1 MAFGWF
7 GKGKQGGTKALEKAH
22 KLATQARWAEA
33 LSFYEEAA
41 ADPTFAAEAG
51 GGARA
56 CREQLVTWNLEE
68 AEAFG
73 SAGETQ
79 RCQEHLELALQLAS
93 GEEDLAEQARAA
105 LARLEAIAPA
115 VAEPAAEPRRMFEP
129 SCGGAASCDRCDDPA
144 AAEESPGEELFEFY
158 LDSLPEAERLLLE
171 HLDVGFQRGFV
182 ALQQGELQTAQPLLE
197 EAAAKEPD
205 LPGPVYALGLLAA
218 VAGDAAAAL
227 ESFRR
232 ALALDPDLA
241 PAAHHQ
247 ADLLCELERFGEA
260 EVLLDTWLAGHP
272 EDLEAH
278 FLLAR
283 CRDRAGNP
291 SGALEA
297 LTAAEKRTEA
307 FDPRLSLTRASILSR
322 QGDVEGALAAYQ
334 QTAARNPNLL
344 EALVPLGQ
352 LLIGRGGGDAERA
365 AELFKHCRRIDPE
378 RGWWHLL
385 HVASAYAARGWAD
398 EARELLEDVRDE
410 LPDSDAA
417 REQWQAVLDRV
428 SGER

>member
-7 GKGKQGGTKALEKAH
+7 GKGTQGGAKALEKGL

-41 ADPTFAAEAG
+41 ADPACAAEAG
-51 GGARA
+51 GGTRA
-56 CREQLVTWNLEE
+56 CREQLVAWNLDE

-73 SAGETQ
+73 SAGETE
-79 RCQEHLELALQLAS
+79 RCLEHLELALELAA
-93 GEEDLAEQARAA
+93 GEEDLADRAREA
-105 LARLEAIAPA
+105 LARLGTRDPAPD
-115 VAEPAAEPRRMFEP
+115 ELTKPRRMFEP
-129 SCGGAASCDRCDDPA
+129 SCGGSAACDRCDDPP

-158 LDSLPEAERLLLE
+158 LDSLPEAESQLLE

-182 ALQQGELQTAQPLLE
+182 ALQHGDLETARPLLE

-227 ESFRR
+227 EQFRR
-232 ALALDPDLA
+232 ALALDSDLA

-260 EVLLDTWLAGHP
+260 EALLDTWLAVHP
-272 EDLEAH
+272 EDVESR

-297 LTAAEKRTEA
+297 LAAAEERTPE
-307 FDPRLSLTRASILSR
+307 FDPRLALTRATILRR
-322 QGDVEGALAAYQ
+322 QGDTAGALAAYQ
-334 QTAARNPNLL
+334 ETAVRNPNMV

-352 LLIGRGGGDAERA
+352 LLIERGGGDAEQA

-385 HVASAYAARGWAD
+385 HVASAYAARGWTD
-398 EARELLEDVRDE
+398 ETRELLEAVRDE

-417 REQWQAVLDRV
+417 REQWQAVVDRV